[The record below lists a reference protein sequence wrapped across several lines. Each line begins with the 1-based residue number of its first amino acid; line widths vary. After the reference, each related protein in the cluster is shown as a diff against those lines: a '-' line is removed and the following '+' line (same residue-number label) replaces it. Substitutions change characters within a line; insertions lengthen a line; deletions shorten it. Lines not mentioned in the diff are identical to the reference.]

1 MIEWLFFPEDRN
13 SPEAKVL
20 GVGLLFIILGFVP
33 TMWQSRNVRRLWW
46 CLVVLA
52 SIFMFME
59 VYSYISLSHL
69 LVDIVIWL
77 LELLVAVSL
86 CVGFLAFVRLGVKW
100 SKFVEKSFGVVA
112 VATASLVAVVIFIAL
127 NVLAFNAAIAELS
140 AIPLHLFGGVQEQGW
155 PERLFDFL
163 FVLG

>member
-1 MIEWLFFPEDRN
+1 MAIQEREK
-13 SPEAKVL
+13 A
-20 GVGLLFIILGFVP
+20 
-33 TMWQSRNVRRLWW
+33 
-46 CLVVLA
+46 LVVPCRVGVY
-52 SIFMFME
+52 FMFME